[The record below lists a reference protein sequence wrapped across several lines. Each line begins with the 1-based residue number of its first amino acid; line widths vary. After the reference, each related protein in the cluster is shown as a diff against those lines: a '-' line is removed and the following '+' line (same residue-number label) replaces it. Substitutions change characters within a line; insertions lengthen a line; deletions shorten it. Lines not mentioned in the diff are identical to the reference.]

1 MHYQIYFLAR
11 VSEVECCSTS
21 LDRIYDETASRQITG
36 KRSRHAF
43 SSSKLFTAFNCEMQL
58 ITFINNGCANLFFP
72 PVLHFI
78 SKQLTRF
85 ISKKTKEK
93 LSS

>member
-1 MHYQIYFLAR
+1 M
-11 VSEVECCSTS
+11 
-21 LDRIYDETASRQITG
+21 
-36 KRSRHAF
+36 K
-43 SSSKLFTAFNCEMQL
+43 L
-58 ITFINNGCANLFFP
+58 ITLINNGCANLFFP